1 MALARDA
8 VIYAGKAKPLRLS
21 STVLTPSIITEQANK
36 NYSIDRT
43 IEGTLMQ
50 HFAGAGSRGI
60 STERKYSLI
69 RETLVEKQASN
80 PLDLVFALR
89 ALYPEI
95 LGSVN
100 VDYSRSIGDVYA
112 EASALIMAGE
122 RSLDVL
128 LYASYGPKA
137 EGLPSWVPD
146 WSIFEFLG
154 ENRPGFERP
163 AGLSPGKRPAPRVQ
177 GGLTRSR
184 DPVAFRFS
192 NQMRSFHVRGSS
204 ALVIE
209 FATETFP
216 DLTKQRLRRSYSIIN
231 ANLCEILRRFLHRC
245 EEPHVDGDGN
255 QPPEIWILRDSNL
268 YHILQA
274 HAFFKGSRAE
284 LESCLAKLRNERH
297 SEISQSHIKLDD
309 DDVQELDEALGCVAE
324 GSRMI
329 VTQKIGRS
337 AGQYTHAAKAWAPHS
352 QHTRASASRYP
363 YGRLVGFCAKARPGD
378 ELVCLQGLRYP
389 LFILRPQTRVN
400 GNRSYHLVG
409 ILSVGNFGHL
419 GLGYDDDLAAYIPRK
434 YPVEYEIN

>member
-21 STVLTPSIITEQANK
+21 STVLTPSIITREANK

-43 IEGTLMQ
+43 IKGTLMQ

-60 STERKYSLI
+60 STARKYSLI
-69 RETLVEKQASN
+69 RDTLVEKQASN

-146 WSIFEFLG
+146 WSVFEFLS
-154 ENRPGFERP
+154 ENRPGFER
-163 AGLSPGKRPAPRVQ
+163 LSPGKRPAPRVQ

-216 DLTKQRLRRSYSIIN
+216 TRQRFRRSHSILN
-231 ANLCEILRRFLHRC
+231 ANWCEILRRFLHLC

-274 HAFFKGSRAE
+274 HALFKRSRAE
-284 LESCLAKLRNERH
+284 LESCLAKLRNEH
-297 SEISQSHIKLDD
+297 SKISQSHD
-309 DDVQELDEALGCVAE
+309 DDVEDLDEALRYVAE

-337 AGQYTHAAKAWAPHS
+337 ACQYTHAAKAWAPHS
-352 QHTRASASRYP
+352 RHTRASASRYP

-389 LFILRPQTRVN
+389 LFILRPQTRAN